1 MVCIYCGNPTQVT
14 NSRLQRRTNSVWRRR
29 ACTACAQLF
38 TSIEQADMVTS
49 ILIDR
54 NGALEGFDRDTLLL
68 SVYDALKHRE
78 TALKDAQGLT
88 RTIIANA
95 LKTATDSVVARGS
108 LIKEALQVLERF
120 DTAAATMYRA
130 YHK

>member
-1 MVCIYCGNPTQVT
+1 MQV
-14 NSRLQRRTNSVWRRR
+14 
-29 ACTACAQLF
+29 F
-38 TSIEQADMVTS
+38 TSIEQADMATS

-54 NGALEGFDRDTLLL
+54 NGTLEGFDRDTLLL
-68 SVYDALKHRE
+68 SIYDALKHRE

-88 RTIIANA
+88 RTILANA
-95 LKTATDSVVARGS
+95 LKTATDSVITRTS

-120 DTAAATMYRA
+120 DTTAATMYRA